1 MKKLFNVLLISIF
14 CIGIVSCANTY
25 TKIIKSKTIN
35 TVFDEISEASG
46 STLEDSTVEES
57 SIKDSTITKSKI
69 LSNSKIMNKSIIIN
83 STIENSTISNS
94 EIINQTITNQIIT
107 NSKIQGPAKEEEAAK
122 EEWFQSFSSIS
133 TKFFGEKTVKSLE
146 TVQQDNCNSESLDV
160 PTFSEERGFGDSKS
174 RFVTS
179 EVLLLMQD
187 LSELPPIHNLLLT
200 PP

>member
-1 MKKLFNVLLISIF
+1 MKKLFYVLLISIF
-14 CIGIVSCANTY
+14 CMGIVSCANTY
-25 TKIIKSKTIN
+25 TKIIKSKATN

-46 STLEDSTVEES
+46 STLVDSTVEES

-69 LSNSKIMNKSIIIN
+69 LANSKIMNKSIIIN

-107 NSKIQGPAKEEEAAK
+107 NSKIQGPAKEEEAK

-146 TVQQDNCNSESLDV
+146 TVQPDNSTSESLDAL
-160 PTFSEERGFGDSKS
+160 TFSEEWGFGDGKS
-174 RFVTS
+174 RFITS
-179 EVLLLMQD
+179 EILLLMQD
-187 LSELPPIHNLLLT
+187 LSELPAIHYPLLT

>member
-1 MKKLFNVLLISIF
+1 MKKLFYVLLISIF
-14 CIGIVSCANTY
+14 CMGIVSCANTY
-25 TKIIKSKTIN
+25 TKIIKSKAIN

-46 STLEDSTVEES
+46 STLVDSTVEES

-69 LSNSKIMNKSIIIN
+69 LANSKIMNKSIIIN

-107 NSKIQGPAKEEEAAK
+107 NSKIEGPAKEEAAK

-146 TVQQDNCNSESLDV
+146 TVQPDNCTSESLDAL
-160 PTFSEERGFGDSKS
+160 TFSEEWGFGDSKS
-174 RFVTS
+174 RFITS
-179 EVLLLMQD
+179 EILLLMQD
-187 LSELPPIHNLLLT
+187 LSELPAIHYPLLI

>member
-1 MKKLFNVLLISIF
+1 MKKLFYVLLISIF
-14 CIGIVSCANTY
+14 CMGIVSCANTY
-25 TKIIKSKTIN
+25 TKIIKSKTTN

-46 STLEDSTVEES
+46 STLVDSTVEES

-69 LSNSKIMNKSIIIN
+69 LANSKIMNKSIIIN

-107 NSKIQGPAKEEEAAK
+107 NSKIEGPAKEEEEK
-122 EEWFQSFSSIS
+122 EEWFQLFSSIS

-146 TVQQDNCNSESLDV
+146 TVQPDNCTSESLDAL
-160 PTFSEERGFGDSKS
+160 TFSEEWGFGNSKS
-174 RFVTS
+174 RFITS
-179 EVLLLMQD
+179 EILLLMQD
-187 LSELPPIHNLLLT
+187 LSELPAIHYPLLT

>member
-1 MKKLFNVLLISIF
+1 MKKLFYVLLISIF
-14 CIGIVSCANTY
+14 CMGIVSCANTY

-46 STLEDSTVEES
+46 STLVDSTVEES

-69 LSNSKIMNKSIIIN
+69 LDNSKIMNKSIIIN

-107 NSKIQGPAKEEEAAK
+107 NSKIQGPAKEEAAK

-146 TVQQDNCNSESLDV
+146 TVQQDNSTSESFDALS
-160 PTFSEERGFGDSKS
+160 FSKECDFGNSKS
-174 RFVTS
+174 RFITS
-179 EVLLLMQD
+179 EILLLMQD
-187 LSELPPIHNLLLT
+187 LSELPAIHYPLLT

>member
-1 MKKLFNVLLISIF
+1 MKKLFYVLLISIF
-14 CIGIVSCANTY
+14 CMGIVSCANTY

-46 STLEDSTVEES
+46 STLVDSTVEES

-69 LSNSKIMNKSIIIN
+69 LDNSKIMNKSIIIN

-107 NSKIQGPAKEEEAAK
+107 NSKIEGPAKEEEAAK
-122 EEWFQSFSSIS
+122 EEWFKSFSSIS

-146 TVQQDNCNSESLDV
+146 TVIWICD
-160 PTFSEERGFGDSKS
+160 FS
-174 RFVTS
+174 
-179 EVLLLMQD
+179 
-187 LSELPPIHNLLLT
+187 NLFPLIT
-200 PP
+200 GKGKRWKFFYT

>member
-1 MKKLFNVLLISIF
+1 MKKLFYVLLISIF

-25 TKIIKSKTIN
+25 TKIIKSKTKN

-46 STLEDSTVEES
+46 STLVDSTVEES

-69 LSNSKIMNKSIIIN
+69 LDNSKIMNKSIIIN

-94 EIINQTITNQIIT
+94 EITNQNIVNQIIT
-107 NSKIQGPAKEEEAAK
+107 NSKIEGPAKE

-133 TKFFGEKTVKSLE
+133 TKFFSEKNVRSLE
-146 TVQQDNCNSESLDV
+146 TVQQDNCTSKSFDALA
-160 PTFSEERGFGDSKS
+160 FSEECGFGNSKS
-174 RFVTS
+174 GFITS
-179 EVLLLMQD
+179 ETLLLMQD
-187 LSELPPIHNLLLT
+187 LSELPAIHYSLLT

>member
-1 MKKLFNVLLISIF
+1 MKKLFYVLLISIF
-14 CIGIVSCANTY
+14 CMGIVSCANTY
-25 TKIIKSKTIN
+25 TKIIKSKAIN

-46 STLEDSTVEES
+46 STLVDSTVEES

-69 LSNSKIMNKSIIIN
+69 LANSKIMNKSIIIN

-107 NSKIQGPAKEEEAAK
+107 NSKIEGPAKEEEAAK

-146 TVQQDNCNSESLDV
+146 TVQPDNCTSESLDAL
-160 PTFSEERGFGDSKS
+160 TFSEEWGFGNSKS
-174 RFVTS
+174 RFITS
-179 EVLLLMQD
+179 EILLLMQD
-187 LSELPPIHNLLLT
+187 LSELPAIHYPLLT

>member
-1 MKKLFNVLLISIF
+1 MKKLFYVLLISIF
-14 CIGIVSCANTY
+14 CMGIVSCANTY
-25 TKIIKSKTIN
+25 TKIIKSKATN

-46 STLEDSTVEES
+46 STLVDSTVEES

-69 LSNSKIMNKSIIIN
+69 LANSKIMNKSIIIN

-94 EIINQTITNQIIT
+94 EIINQTIENQIIT
-107 NSKIQGPAKEEEAAK
+107 NSKIEGPAKEEAAK

-146 TVQQDNCNSESLDV
+146 TVQQDNSTSESLYAH
-160 PTFSEERGFGDSKS
+160 TFSEECGFGNSKS
-174 RFVTS
+174 RFITS
-179 EVLLLMQD
+179 EILLLMQD
-187 LSELPPIHNLLLT
+187 LSELPAIHYPLLI

>member
-1 MKKLFNVLLISIF
+1 MKNLFYVLLISIF
-14 CIGIVSCANTY
+14 CMGIVSCANTY
-25 TKIIKSKTIN
+25 TKIIKSKTTN

-46 STLEDSTVEES
+46 STLVDSTVEES

-69 LSNSKIMNKSIIIN
+69 LDNSKIMNKSIIIN

-107 NSKIQGPAKEEEAAK
+107 NSKIEGPAKEEAAK

-146 TVQQDNCNSESLDV
+146 TVQPDNCTSESLDAL
-160 PTFSEERGFGDSKS
+160 TFSLEWGFGDSKS
-174 RFVTS
+174 R
-179 EVLLLMQD
+179 L
-187 LSELPPIHNLLLT
+187 IIINY
-200 PP
+200 

>member
-1 MKKLFNVLLISIF
+1 MKKLFYVLLISIF
-14 CIGIVSCANTY
+14 CMGIVSCANTY
-25 TKIIKSKTIN
+25 TKIIKSKAIN

-46 STLEDSTVEES
+46 STLVDSTVEES

-69 LSNSKIMNKSIIIN
+69 LANSKIMNKSIIMN

-107 NSKIQGPAKEEEAAK
+107 NSKIEGPTKEEAAK

-146 TVQQDNCNSESLDV
+146 TV
-160 PTFSEERGFGDSKS
+160 
-174 RFVTS
+174 
-179 EVLLLMQD
+179 
-187 LSELPPIHNLLLT
+187 
-200 PP
+200 

>member
-1 MKKLFNVLLISIF
+1 MKKLFYVLLISIF
-14 CIGIVSCANTY
+14 CMGIVSCANTY

-46 STLEDSTVEES
+46 STLVDSTVEES

-69 LSNSKIMNKSIIIN
+69 LDNSKIMNKSIIIN

-94 EIINQTITNQIIT
+94 EITNQTITNQIIT
-107 NSKIQGPAKEEEAAK
+107 NSKIEGPTKEEEAAK

-146 TVQQDNCNSESLDV
+146 TVQPDNCTSESLDAL
-160 PTFSEERGFGDSKS
+160 TFSEEWGFGDSKS
-174 RFVTS
+174 RFITS
-179 EVLLLMQD
+179 EILLLMQD
-187 LSELPPIHNLLLT
+187 LSELPAIHYPLLI